1 VGKQGQHEAV
11 MSEKGSRHYVAV
23 IFVLAFVIR
32 VAYAIVAPPFQAPDE
47 YSHFSY
53 AKYVHDAHRLPV
65 QQNPAVKPEEL
76 EFHQP
81 PLYYVLAAS
90 LIPSTSLIPARPLLP
105 LRFINILFSM
115 LTVGVAYYFASSVL
129 RWNRFSVALVCAIFS
144 LLPTYSYLSA
154 TIRNG
159 TIATLFASLGFYLCT
174 KAVLDGDQ
182 RELRWALIGA
192 VAGLAILS
200 NLSAVGFVFAT
211 AVTVAGTS
219 PGWRASLRRAAWF
232 GLGVASTAGWWF
244 VRNAIVY
251 GRAFAVVENG
261 YDFNRAPFSW
271 DHEKKSAITIFKT
284 FWAVF
289 GRINEHYFPD
299 IYRFCWWF
307 AGLAVLGIVLRYVF
321 YRRLDSSDLP
331 QKVVSFF
338 VLAIGA
344 SLLAT
349 MYYAHNYNSDQG
361 RYMFPVL
368 IPITTFIV
376 IGLNTLIPER
386 WHRWALDAVLF
397 GFAGINTLVLAR
409 LAAVYWQIG

>member
-1 VGKQGQHEAV
+1 
-11 MSEKGSRHYVAV
+11 MSEKASRHYVAV
-23 IFVLAFVIR
+23 TFILAFAIR
-32 VAYAIVAPPFQAPDE
+32 IAYAIVAPPFQAPDE

-65 QQNPAVKPEEL
+65 QQNPALKPEEL

-90 LIPSTSLIPARPLLP
+90 LIPSTSLITAKPLLP
-105 LRFINILFSM
+105 LRFVNILFSM
-115 LTVGVAYYFASSVL
+115 LTVGIAYYFASSVL
-129 RWNRFSVALVCAIFS
+129 RWNQFSVALVCAIFS

-154 TIRNG
+154 TVRNG
-159 TIATLFASLGFYLCT
+159 TLAVFFASLGFYLCT
-174 KAVLDGDQ
+174 KAVLDGQQ
-182 RELRWALIGA
+182 RGMRWAMIGA

-200 NLSAVGFVFAT
+200 KLSAIGFVFAT
-211 AVTVAGTS
+211 AITIVATS
-219 PGWRASLRRAAWF
+219 PDWRASLRRAGWF
-232 GLGVASTAGWWF
+232 GVGVMSTAGWWF
-244 VRNAIVY
+244 ARNAIVY

-261 YDFNRAPFSW
+261 YDFVRAPLSW
-271 DHEKKSAITIFKT
+271 DHEKRSAITIFKT

-299 IYRFCWWF
+299 IYRFYWWF
-307 AGLAVLGIVLRYVF
+307 TGLAVLGIVVRYVLH
-321 YRRLDSSDLP
+321 RRRDWSDLP
-331 QKVVSFF
+331 QQVVNFF
-338 VLAIGA
+338 ILAIGA

-376 IGLNTLIPER
+376 IGLNTFIPER
-386 WHRWALDAVLF
+386 YQRFALDVVLF